1 MPASDCRATR
11 TRCSTRTSGSPP
23 ATAWTASS
31 STCPSRRA
39 CVRATSCCGCSTA
52 CASTHRTWARRPS
65 SRASTTCSTAA
76 TGPRARWSCTRRT
89 TTSARWWPRSW
100 RRRRHRGGAP
110 SRGNTGEG
118 ILGQVSE
125 PDLFVVCKN
134 CSSEVSPYVTECP
147 YCGQRVR
154 KRAPKIERR
163 QAEEEGERR
172 RRRVR
177 PPRLSPLKR
186 GEIPGIAPETRPY
199 GTMAVIA
206 ISLAVTLALATSRVS
221 LFDVG
226 GVLGPIGSD
235 YWRLVT
241 APFVYDTSGP
251 FYEFVVLVAIGVFG
265 TMVERRFGSVAMV
278 LLFLAAGAGGAA
290 LALGLDSTPAL
301 GGNGAA
307 LGL

>member
-52 CASTHRTWARRPS
+52 CASTRRTWARRPS

-89 TTSARWWPRSW
+89 TTSARWWRRSL
-100 RRRRHRGGAP
+100 RRRRHRGRAP
-110 SRGNTGEG
+110 SRHDTGEG

-134 CSSEVSPYVTECP
+134 CSSEVSPYVTEGP

-154 KRAPKIERR
+154 KRAPKMGRGDSSEPKPPKRAR
-163 QAEEEGERR
+163 QRTSL
-172 RRRVR
+172 
-177 PPRLSPLKR
+177 PRLRR
-186 GEIPGIAPETRPY
+186 GEIPGIAADTRPY
-199 GTMAVIA
+199 A
-206 ISLAVTLALATSRVS
+206 TLALIAIALAAMAVYAADELTVV
-221 LFDVG
+221 DNTVIA
-226 GVLGPIGSD
+226 GPLDGE
-235 YWRLVT
+235 YWKLITT
-241 APFVYDTSGP
+241 AFVHLDHFGYAFIALTA
-251 FYEFVVLVAIGVFG
+251 VGVFG
-265 TMVERRFGSVAMV
+265 TLIERRFGLPF
-278 LLFLAAGAGGAA
+278 LLTTALLAAAGGSAFA
-290 LALGLDSTPAL
+290 LAL
-301 GGNGAA
+301 
-307 LGL
+307 